1 MLDRG
6 KPGESRESLI
16 SNDPRVLKNP
26 PAAGFETGGGQ
37 ESLLFQGLAS
47 VKARSGFRPPGAAPR

>member
-16 SNDPRVLKNP
+16 PNDSRILKNP
-26 PAAGFETGGGQ
+26 PVAEFESGGGQ
-37 ESLLFQGLAS
+37 QRLLFQGLAS
-47 VKARSGFRPPGAAPR
+47 VKARSGFRPPGIAPR